1 MTLPLIVYRSLR
13 QHALSTLI
21 TAGSI
26 ALACGLLMTV
36 WVVKTQA
43 QAAFVSTSTA
53 FDAVLGARGSKLQL
67 VLNGIFHL
75 EASPGNLAAS
85 DYELIRKHPAV
96 KTAIPI
102 AVGDNLRGYRIVGTV
117 PQLLTNVEYAPGK
130 KYAVA
135 PGGKVFGEAAREAV
149 VGSFAAERLGLK
161 VGSTFQPFHGL
172 TFDEKALHEEVF
184 TVTGILTPTN
194 TPADKVI
201 WVPIKGV
208 QTMSGHDPKAATDVS
223 AVLIQLRAAS
233 AGVMLDLMINKQG
246 NRMTF
251 AYPVGAI
258 MADFFGKI
266 SWFDRVLALVAYL
279 VALVAAGSVLASI
292 YNSMSARQ
300 RDLAILRALGARR
313 RTIFGAVVAEA
324 ACIGALG
331 AAVGFAIYFGL
342 LTLVAGVIR
351 AQTGV
356 VLDVTESHAV
366 LWICP
371 LAMTALCALGGAAG
385 RCGPH
390 RDSCVPTRR
399 GKPLSFVC
407 RLAGPGQPPGQCA
420 GRPGG
425 SAR

>member
-1 MTLPLIVYRSLR
+1 MTLPLIIYRSLR

-36 WVVKTQA
+36 WMVKTQS

-75 EASPGNLAAS
+75 EASPGNLAWA
-85 DYELIRKHPAV
+85 DYEFIRKHPAV

-117 PQLLTNVEYAPGK
+117 PELFTKVEYAAGK
-130 KYAVA
+130 KYELQA
-135 PGGKVFGEAAREAV
+135 GGKIFTDSAREAV
-149 VGSFAAERLGLK
+149 VGSFAAERLKLK
-161 VGSTFQPFHGL
+161 IGDTFQPFHGL
-172 TFDEKALHEEVF
+172 AFDEKNQHEEIF
-184 TVTGILTPTN
+184 TVTGILAPTN
-194 TPADKVI
+194 TPADKVVWI
-201 WVPIKGV
+201 PIKGV
-208 QTMSGHDPKAATDVS
+208 QMMSGHDPKAATDVS
-223 AVLIQLRAAS
+223 AVLIQLRAAT
-233 AGVMLDLMINKQG
+233 AGFMLDMMINKQG
-246 NRMTF
+246 NRMTL

-258 MADFFGKI
+258 MTELFGKI

-300 RDLAILRALGARR
+300 RDLAILRALGAWR

-331 AAVGFAIYFGL
+331 AAVGFAIYFALMLG
-342 LTLVAGVIR
+342 VAEVIR
-351 AQTGV
+351 VQTGV
-356 VLDVTESHAV
+356 VIDVTAKHAV

-371 LAMTALCALGGAAG
+371 LAMTALCALGGA
-385 RCGPH
+385 
-390 RDSCVPTRR
+390 VPALKAYRT
-399 GKPLSFVC
+399 PVAET
-407 RLAGPGQPPGQCA
+407 LAPV
-420 GRPGG
+420 
-425 SAR
+425 S